1 MTDETLEEV
10 RQHDAALRARGL
22 EIWIGAEPTFT
33 RRESQEACWLGEAE
47 GGDKEEHAR
56 ALLRALALRLPHR
69 PQLAKVPGRQF
80 PDEPSPRFCLG
91 AQWPRDPGRPFK
103 PSADRLE
110 GEPAAAP
117 PSDPALAWLTVT
129 PDPGVVEVNMA
140 PAPDLETFLQ
150 WSRDV
155 YAAAADAGLSAV
167 RYRWNGQAVDSGG
180 GGQITLGGPS
190 PEASPFF
197 RHPHLLPGLLRYVN
211 RHPSLSY
218 WFATEC
224 VGSSSQGPRPDEGVR
239 ERFDELTVALSG
251 LGRISGPRSPEA
263 LWRALAPLLVDCS
276 GNSHRAELN
285 IEKLWN
291 PYLPG
296 RGCQGLVEFRA
307 LRMERSPERMA
318 AVGALL
324 RALAARLVAAPYEQP
339 FVDWS
344 ADLHDRFALPAVLED
359 DLREVLS
366 DLHAHDVGLGPA
378 LTREV
383 LDSPAP
389 IGRAA
394 QGAATLTVTPGL
406 EYWPLVGDVASEER
420 RGARL
425 LDTSTKR
432 LQVVIEA
439 PAGEEPG
446 KMSVGGWTLALSALP
461 SRGEGWWVAGVRYRA
476 FVPEPGLHPGLPAS
490 DPLTLTWVR
499 GAQAVEI
506 VLHGWIPGGGSYP
519 GLPVDAAEALRRR
532 EERVV
537 IRSASSAAA
546 TPAPPPAGAR
556 SAFTLDVRRCAP
568 W

>member
-1 MTDETLEEV
+1 MTDETLAEV

-22 EIWIGAEPTFT
+22 DIWIGAEPTFT
-33 RRESQEACWLGEAE
+33 RRESQEPWWLTEAE

-56 ALLRALALRLPHR
+56 ALLQALALRLPER
-69 PQLAKVPGRQF
+69 PRLLKVPGRQF
-80 PDEPSPRFCLG
+80 PDEPKPRFCLG
-91 AQWPRDPGRPFK
+91 VQWHRDPSRGFTLPV
-103 PSADRLE
+103 DRLE
-110 GEPAAAP
+110 GQLAAAP
-117 PSDPALAWLTVT
+117 PPDPELAWLTVT

-155 YAAAADAGLSAV
+155 YAAAAEAGLSAV

-197 RHPHLLPGLLRYVN
+197 RHPHLLPGLLRYLN

-239 ERFDELTVALSG
+239 ERFEELPVALWG
-251 LGRISGPRSPEA
+251 LGGSSVERSPED
-263 LWRALAPLLVDCS
+263 LWRTLGPLLVDCS

-285 IEKLWN
+285 VEKLWN
-291 PYLPG
+291 PHLAG

-307 LRMERSPERMA
+307 FRMERAPERMA

-324 RALAARLVAAPYEQP
+324 RALAARLVGARYEEP

-344 ADLHDRFALPAVLED
+344 AALHDRFALPAILED

-366 DLHAHDVGLGPA
+366 DLHTHGVGLGPA
-378 LTREV
+378 LTRKV
-383 LDSPAP
+383 LDPPAE
-389 IGRAA
+389 IGRVV
-394 QGAATLTVTPGL
+394 QDEATLTVTPAL

-420 RGARL
+420 HGARL
-425 LDTSTKR
+425 LDTSTQR
-432 LQVVIEA
+432 LQVMIEA

-446 KMSVGGWTLALSALP
+446 QVSFEGWELSLSSLP
-461 SRGEGWWVAGVRYRA
+461 SRGKGCWVAGVRYRG
-476 FVPEPGLHPGLPAS
+476 FVPEPGLHPRLPAN
-490 DPLTLTWVR
+490 DPLSLTWVR
-499 GAQAVEI
+499 RGRAVEI
-506 VLHGWIPGGGSYP
+506 VLHGWIPGGGSYSE
-519 GLPVDAAEALRRR
+519 LPADAAEASRRR

-537 IRSASSAAA
+537 IRSALPAALTAA
-546 TPAPPPAGAR
+546 TPPADAR
-556 SAFTLDVRRCAP
+556 SAFTLDLRRCAP
-568 W
+568 L